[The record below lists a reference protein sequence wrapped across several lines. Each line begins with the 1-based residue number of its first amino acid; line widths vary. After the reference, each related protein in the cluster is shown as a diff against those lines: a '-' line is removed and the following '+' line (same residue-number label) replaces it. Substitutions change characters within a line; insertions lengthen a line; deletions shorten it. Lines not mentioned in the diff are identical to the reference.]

1 MKSLKEIGEFGFIES
16 FSKRFK
22 PLLKDNIVGIGDDC
36 AVFAKD
42 GVTDSIFTTD
52 LLVEGVHFIREK
64 ISAYELGYKSVAVN
78 LSDIAAMG
86 GVAKGTFLSIA
97 VPPTLPFEYL
107 DELMDGYLAISK
119 EFGVPLLGGDTT
131 KSLRDLVI
139 NVGVV
144 GEIEH
149 DRAKMRSM
157 AREDDIICVTGSLGD
172 SAGGLQV
179 VLAEKDRCALDDFIR
194 KNPHVGYLI
203 NRHYMPKP
211 RLMEGRVLS
220 RLDAVHAMMDISDG
234 IGSDLQH
241 ILKMSN
247 VSAEIDVGKLPLS
260 PQLRG
265 YFGRKGEQ
273 YLRELA
279 ISGGEDYELLFTVDR
294 YEIDAV
300 KALLKSETGT
310 ELREIGRI
318 VPLSDNSPKIT
329 WRECGVKLNESFG
342 GFNHFTGGTE

>member
-1 MKSLKEIGEFGFIES
+1 MKSLKDVGEFGFIES
-16 FSKRFK
+16 FSESFK
-22 PLLKDNIVGIGDDC
+22 HLLKDNITGIGDDC

-42 GVTDSIFTTD
+42 GTTDTIFTTD
-52 LLVEGVHFIREK
+52 LLAEGVHFIREK
-64 ISAYELGYKSVAVN
+64 ISAFELGYKSVAVN

-97 VPPTLPFEYL
+97 VPPTLSYDYL
-107 DELMDGYLAISK
+107 DELMRGYYAISK
-119 EFGVPLLGGDTT
+119 EFDVPLLGGDTT

-157 AREDDIICVTGSLGD
+157 ACVDDIICVTGSLGD
-172 SAGGLQV
+172 SAGGLQI
-179 VLAEKDRCALDDFIR
+179 VLAEKDRDALYDCSLQNSH
-194 KNPHVGYLI
+194 KGYLVK
-203 NRHYMPKP
+203 RHYLPKP
-211 RLMEGRVLS
+211 RLCEGRVLS

-247 VSAEIDVGKLPLS
+247 VSAEIDVDKLPIS
-260 PQLRG
+260 TQLRG
-265 YFGRKGEQ
+265 CFGEKGEL
-273 YLRELA
+273 YLRNLA

-300 KALLKSETGT
+300 RALLKNETGT
-310 ELREIGRI
+310 ELHEIGRI
-318 VPLSDNSPKIT
+318 VPLASGSPSVT
-329 WRECGVKLNESFG
+329 WLECGVKLDEFFG
-342 GFNHFTGGTE
+342 GFDHFADK

>member
-1 MKSLKEIGEFGFIES
+1 MKSLKEIGEFGFIDS

-42 GVTDSIFTTD
+42 GATDSIFTTD
-52 LLVEGVHFIREK
+52 LLAEGVHFIREK

-97 VPPTLPFEYL
+97 VPHTLPFEYL

-179 VLAEKDRCALDDFIR
+179 VLAEKDRCALDDLIG

-211 RLMEGRVLS
+211 RLGEGRVLS

-247 VSAEIDVGKLPLS
+247 VSAEIDVDKLPLS

-300 KALLKSETGT
+300 KALLKSETGS
-310 ELREIGRI
+310 ELHEIGRI
-318 VPLSDNSPKIT
+318 VPLTDDSPKIT

-342 GFNHFTGGTE
+342 GFNHFAGGAE